1 MIKNCMYTGSFLVAK
16 WLGFQAFIAGAWVQ
30 SLVGEIGP
38 HKPSGTAK
46 KKKLASQDYNT
57 IDSF

>member
-1 MIKNCMYTGSFLVAK
+1 MVQ
-16 WLGFQAFIAGAWVQ
+16 WLGFSAFTPGAWVQ
-30 SLVGEIGP
+30 SLVGELGP

-46 KKKLASQDYNT
+46 KKKKKLASQDYNM